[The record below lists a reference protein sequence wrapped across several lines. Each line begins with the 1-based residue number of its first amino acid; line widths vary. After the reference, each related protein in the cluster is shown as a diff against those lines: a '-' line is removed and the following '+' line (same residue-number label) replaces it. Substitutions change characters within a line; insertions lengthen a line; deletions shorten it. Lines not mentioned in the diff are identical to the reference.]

1 MSGPADDEILE
12 FLGDAGKRPEALDAS
27 PGLFG
32 GFGGGAAQGAA
43 RGLAAGYYMLGAAGA
58 VAEDAV
64 RGGTDATDWHF
75 RNMESALDYWTP
87 DPVTTGAAGQVTGSL
102 LAQVTPLLLSRGNP
116 SMAAF
121 GTTVAATS
129 ETGFDLVRK
138 GVPADTALGV
148 TATLGAANLLGFK
161 IPSVGSNL
169 FTRVATGATG
179 NAALELPTS
188 YVVGDTLAGAGFDEL
203 AQQYGL
209 TPESG
214 ALAIGMGAAFGAFDH
229 VTAPKVTRPQR
240 DALLVANNAEHLAA
254 GTLPG
259 EPRDAAAAMNHQAAA
274 ELALRQLLA
283 DEPVDVAGK
292 VELEQFA
299 LRPELR
305 PDVEIENY
313 DAFRVALE
321 SGGVADAAAPT
332 SGAFGVD
339 QFIPSTWRAVVARAQ
354 PAWAQGLSD
363 AELLAARGD
372 PEKSAEMERVLRRE
386 NAATLERAGVPVD
399 ALNLY
404 AAHHFGGAKGVAFAR
419 AADDTPMAEIL
430 TPAQMKANPYLEGK
444 TKGQAIENWRA
455 RARRAGVMLAD
466 ELDAPNFGLPEAPRT
481 IDDADPF
488 WQAIPVGERG
498 PDTGKIDTPE
508 REAMR
513 DGWVAEHF
521 VDAQARVLG
530 DGERPI
536 AYVMGGGGAS
546 GKGTILKALQAAGA
560 VPHRGPVHID
570 PDAIK
575 TGEGGLSGIPEYRQM
590 LERGDG
596 RAAAVVHEESSAVAQ
611 RVREQAVAG
620 RYDLILDRTLGDP
633 VKGARE
639 LQALRDAGYEVR
651 LFGVTIDPATAVQ
664 RAVKRAQRSGRF
676 VPLGEL
682 LKAHKGFAGAFEDY
696 ARQVDEAYL
705 YDNSG
710 EAPTL
715 LAESPGGKRAL
726 QVVDPDG
733 YNQLATRRSINEAAT
748 SYRSLQAAAAG
759 PGQPAR
765 ADDPGSLAEGD
776 QGPGSRA
783 DRGGGQE
790 RPRAG
795 DRGARA
801 AQGDDRLDPAEFPAQ
816 GADSTVVTERGLQ
829 LRVRWAVV
837 DVADL
842 VTSHDDALNPNP
854 EFPAELQPR
863 DRARAASEQQI
874 ARIANAINPE
884 LLAESPKAADG
895 APIVGR
901 DKVVESGNA
910 RTIALRR
917 AYGNGKADDYRAFVV
932 AEAERFGLDP
942 AELEGIA
949 QPALVRVALDEY
961 DRAEFARQANES
973 TVAVMSVTEQ
983 AMADARRLPDMGNL
997 ATGDDGTINMRASAQ
1012 FVAGFLRDVVGPN
1025 ERGSMSTADGQLS
1038 QQGQSRIRNAV
1049 FARAYGDADLVAA
1062 MAEATDSNVKN
1073 VLAGMLRA
1081 APAIARLREMIAEGG
1096 RYGPDVTPDLVA
1108 AARKFAQLRSEGM
1121 TVEQFEAQG
1130 DFFGGGGLTPRG
1142 REMLRVI
1149 GENARAPKRMAEFLQ
1164 NYVTAVDALGDPRQ
1178 ADLMGGTGQDAAAA
1192 VSTASAVTSAANDA
1206 PPPRQ
1211 GAGLFNAAGRPTEAA
1226 RAPKRVKA
1234 YHASRARFDAF
1245 DRGKAGTGSGLSNYG
1260 AGIYLV
1266 GDRAQ
1271 GDSYRRGMGEGAS
1284 LYEVEIPDADRLLD
1298 YAAPLAKQPRPIL
1311 EALERDPFY
1320 RSLSADERT
1329 TLTGQGYYNALVPG
1343 SSVVAGDRAA
1353 APALAD
1359 EGAVSD
1365 YLAELGIV
1373 GATYARN
1380 QPALEAG
1387 EVQWRAMPEF
1397 VIFDPGAIERPKPIV
1412 TPENRA
1418 AYEAIAANP
1427 GLEVM
1432 GEDGTLRSAADFLAE
1447 AEAEAAQVAE
1457 TERAIEAA
1465 ANCFVRTAA

>member
-1 MSGPADDEILE
+1 MSDLDDELVNY
-12 FLGDAGKRPEALDAS
+12 LGDAGKRPEALDAS

-32 GFGGGAAQGAA
+32 GFGGGTAKGAA

-102 LAQVTPLLLSRGNP
+102 LAQITPLLLSRGNP

-138 GVPADTALGV
+138 GVDADTALGV
-148 TATLGAANLLGFK
+148 TATLGAANLVGFK

-169 FTRVATGATG
+169 FTRVATGAGG

-240 DALLVANNAEHLAA
+240 EALLVANNAEHLAA

-274 ELALRQLLA
+274 ELAVRQLLA
-283 DEPVDVAGK
+283 GEPVDVAGK

-305 PDVEIENY
+305 PDVEVENY
-313 DAFRVALE
+313 DAFRIALE

-363 AELLAARGD
+363 AELLAARAD
-372 PEKSAEMERVLRRE
+372 PAKSAEMERVLRRE
-386 NAATLERAGVPVD
+386 NAAALDAAGVPAD

-404 AAHHFGGAKGVAFAR
+404 AAHHFGSAKGVAFAR

-444 TKGQAIENWRA
+444 TKGQAIDNWRG
-455 RARRAGVMLAD
+455 RARKAGVMLAD
-466 ELDAPNFGLPEAPRT
+466 ELDAPNFGLPETPRT

-488 WQAIPVGERG
+488 WQPIPVGERG

-521 VDAQARVLG
+521 VGAQARVLG
-530 DGERPI
+530 EGERPI

-546 GKGTILKALQAAGA
+546 GKGTILKALQTSGA
-560 VPHRGPVHID
+560 VPAKGAVHID

-575 TGEGGLSGIPEYRQM
+575 TGDHGLSGIPEYAVMRA
-590 LERGDG
+590 RGDG

-633 VKGARE
+633 VKGAKE

-651 LFGVTIDPATAVQ
+651 LFGVTVDPGTAVQ
-664 RAVKRAQRSGRF
+664 RAVKRAERSGRF

-682 LKAHKGFAGAFEDY
+682 LKAHKGFASAFEDY
-696 ARQVDEAYL
+696 ARLADEAYL

-710 EAPTL
+710 EAPRL
-715 LAESPGGKRAL
+715 LAESPAGKRAL
-726 QVVDPDG
+726 QVLDQDG
-733 YNQLATRRSINEAAT
+733 YNQLGQRRAINETAGT
-748 SYRSLQAAAAG
+748 YRELQAAAAG
-759 PGQPAR
+759 PGRSAG
-765 ADDPGSLAEGD
+765 ADDPGAVPQGGRAADAGGD
-776 QGPGSRA
+776 GGRQPGGRA
-783 DRGGGQE
+783 RQEAPGGQ
-790 RPRAG
+790 A
-795 DRGARA
+795 
-801 AQGDDRLDPAEFPAQ
+801 LDPEAFPAQ
-816 GADSTVVTERGLQ
+816 GAEGTVVTERGLQ

-917 AYGNGKADDYRAFVV
+917 AYGNGKADGYRAFVV

-1178 ADLMGGTGQDAAAA
+1178 ADLMGGAGQDAAAA

-1432 GEDGTLRSAADFLAE
+1432 GEDGVLRSAADFLAE
-1447 AEAEAAQVAE
+1447 AEADAAQVAE